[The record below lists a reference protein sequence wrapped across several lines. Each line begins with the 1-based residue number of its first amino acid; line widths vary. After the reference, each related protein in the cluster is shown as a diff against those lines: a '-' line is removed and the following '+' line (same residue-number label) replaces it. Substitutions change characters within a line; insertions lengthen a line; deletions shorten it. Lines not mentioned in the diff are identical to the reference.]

1 MMKKI
6 IMTLI
11 VLSIAI
17 PVTLMAGDKEEII
30 EQIMKSNAYMNKNK
44 KTMQEYSTKGALEF
58 WSSGG
63 LIHEISPLGRPD
75 YYDSVNMTI
84 KHIEVIVLVPGK
96 AAVAMY
102 YSEGSMKPKGSPAV
116 SHYMTRVTQA
126 YVKENNSWKIR
137 ASHWSPV
144 MGGSGTSQAST
155 K

>member
-1 MMKKI
+1 MKKN
-6 IMTLI
+6 IMILMI
-11 VLSIAI
+11 LSIVI
-17 PVTLMAGDKEEII
+17 PVTLIAGDKEEII
-30 EQIMKSNAYMNKNK
+30 NQILKSNEYLNKNK
-44 KTMQEYSTKGALEF
+44 RPMAEYSEKGALEF

-63 LIHEISPLGRPD
+63 LMHEVGSAGRLGS
-75 YYDSVNMTI
+75 YDNVNMSI
-84 KHIEVIVLVPGK
+84 KHIEVLVLVPGK

-137 ASHWSPV
+137 ATHWSPV
-144 MGGSGTSQAST
+144 MGGSGTTQAST

>member
-1 MMKKI
+1 
-6 IMTLI
+6 
-11 VLSIAI
+11 
-17 PVTLMAGDKEEII
+17 MA
-30 EQIMKSNAYMNKNK
+30 
-44 KTMQEYSTKGALEF
+44 EYSEKGALEF

-63 LIHEISPLGRPD
+63 LMHEVGSAGRLGS
-75 YYDSVNMTI
+75 YDNVNMSI
-84 KHIEVIVLVPGK
+84 KHIEVLVLVPGK

-137 ASHWSPV
+137 ATHWSPV
-144 MGGSGTSQAST
+144 MGGSGTTQAST